1 MMNSGQRFSILMFGL
16 FLSLLLVPILTQA
29 ETVYRLD
36 FSTQKN
42 GNAADWFAKNDFKF
56 QNDGDE
62 IKARF
67 ENGKLLL
74 EIDDDINGLITKEV
88 RIEGAT
94 KVRIEWGVNRYLKE
108 ANWENGVLREAI
120 GFIVSFGDEKISSG
134 SFVVPNVPYFIVI
147 FLGQHAIEGKAYL
160 GKYYKKGGRYF
171 CSPCGSKPGQTVVTE
186 FNLAETFKNQFKK
199 STVPF
204 ISGFSFEIDARD
216 TDGNSQ
222 VFIKSISFIS
232 P

>member
-1 MMNSGQRFSILMFGL
+1 MKSGLRLFTLMFGL
-16 FLSLLLVPILTQA
+16 FLLLIPMSSQA
-29 ETVYRLD
+29 ENLVYKLD
-36 FSTQKN
+36 FSNQKN
-42 GNAADWFAKNDFKF
+42 GNAANWFEENGFKL

-67 ENGKLLL
+67 EKGMLIL

-88 RIEGAT
+88 RIDSAT

-108 ANWENGVLREAI
+108 ANWEKGVLREAI

-147 FLGQHAIEGKAYL
+147 FLGQHEIEGKAYL

-186 FNLAETFKNQFKK
+186 FDLAETFKSQFRK
-199 STVPF
+199 SSVPH
-204 ISGFSFEIDARD
+204 ISGFSFEVDARG
-216 TDGNSQ
+216 TSGNSQ

>member
-1 MMNSGQRFSILMFGL
+1 MKQGLRLSILMFGL
-16 FLSLLLVPILTQA
+16 SLLLFPIISQA
-29 ETVYRLD
+29 ENLVYKLD
-36 FSTQKN
+36 FSGRKN
-42 GNAADWFAKNDFKF
+42 GSATDWFSENGFKL

-67 ENGKLLL
+67 EEGMLVL
-74 EIDDDINGLITKEV
+74 EVDDDINGLITKEA

-94 KVRIEWGVNRYLKE
+94 KVRVEWGVNRYLKE
-108 ANWENGVLREAI
+108 ANWEKGVLREAI

-147 FLGQHAIEGKAYL
+147 FLGQHEIEGKAYL

-171 CSPCGSKPGQTVVTE
+171 CSPCGSEIGKTVVTE
-186 FNLAETFKNQFKK
+186 FDLAETFKSQFGK

-204 ISGFSFEIDARD
+204 ISGFSFEVDARD